1 MITLC
6 LLKLPRWDGLC
17 EGRGDDAFSEFLP
30 AWGRR
35 HMLLTSTS
43 CSSLACSSYFL
54 GSSISCVLAEDGH
67 RNQRLH
73 LAACPKNCS
82 LSQAQHPG
90 LLWWGPFSCS
100 PHLQESRESCE
111 VDDVL
116 EAEWFLV
123 HTAQRE
129 IATCFGEPGAHVE
142 CLRLQGG
149 EQKVQLDLRGKRELI
164 RSLGD

>member
-17 EGRGDDAFSEFLP
+17 EGRGDDTFSEFFP
-30 AWGRR
+30 AWARR
-35 HMLLTSTS
+35 HVLLTSNS

-54 GSSISCVLAEDGH
+54 GRSISYVMAEDGH
-67 RNQRLH
+67 RNQGLH
-73 LAACPKNCS
+73 PTACPKNCS
-82 LSQAQHPG
+82 LSQAYHPG

-100 PHLQESRESCE
+100 PRLQESSCE

-116 EAEWFLV
+116 EAEGFLV
-123 HTAQRE
+123 HTAHRG

-142 CLRLQGG
+142 CLRLQRG
-149 EQKVQLDLRGKRELI
+149 EQK
-164 RSLGD
+164 SSWT